1 MYDECVMGKV
11 AGLEGALEMGERPWL
26 KNYDPLLP
34 HTLKPYP
41 DRTLLDILSETVR
54 QRPDHTTLI
63 FKGLHI
69 SAARLEGLTNDFATA
84 LLELGVA
91 RGERVAALLPNSP
104 QAVIAQIG
112 AWKAGAIFCPIN
124 STYTEWELEHALNE
138 CEAETVVVLNPF
150 YEKVK
155 AIQSRTGARRVIA
168 AHIKDFLPPLLELL
182 FTLVKEKKE
191 GYRINLR
198 DGDHAFADLL
208 HRYAGSKF
216 PPVHVKPSDPAILLF
231 SGGTTGKPKAV
242 LASHRSLLISSM
254 QLHAYAHTVLSDWD
268 DRLTLVMPLFH
279 AYGNMALNTSLLGR
293 WPMVIVPNPRDLDDL
308 IATLRKE
315 RPAVLHGVPTLFNA
329 LINHPDVISG
339 KVDFKSIKVCYSA
352 AAPLL
357 KETKERFE
365 KLTNGRLLDAYA
377 MTETILA
384 AIVCPAHGENKE
396 GSTGLPLP
404 DVELRIVDME
414 TGLEDMPPDALG
426 EIVIRAPQI
435 MDGYWKRPEETAQM
449 IRDGWVFTGDI
460 GYLDQDGYLFLID
473 RKKDLIKP
481 SGFQVWPREVEEVI
495 AMHPAVQEVCVG
507 GVPDEQQSEAVKA
520 WIVLKPGEQLEVETL
535 RSFCREKLSGYKIPS
550 RVEFRTSLPKT
561 MVGKHL
567 RRVLVSESASH
578 SAGSETESR

>member
-1 MYDECVMGKV
+1 MYHALIQGIASAIK
-11 AGLEGALEMGERPWL
+11 GAKRMSDRPWL

-34 HTLKPYP
+34 QTLQPYP
-41 DRTLLDILSETVR
+41 DRTLLDVLNDTVH
-54 QRPDHTTLI
+54 QRPNHTAMI
-63 FKGLHI
+63 FKGLHT
-69 SAARLEGLTNDFATA
+69 SVARLEALSNDFAAA
-84 LLELGVA
+84 LLDLGVA

-104 QAVIAQIG
+104 QAIIAQLG

-138 CEAETVVVLNPF
+138 CEAASVVALNPF

-155 AIQSRTGARRVIA
+155 DVQPRTGVQRVIA
-168 AHIKDFLPPLLELL
+168 AHIKDFLPPVLSLL

-191 GYRINLR
+191 GYRITLR
-198 DGDHAFADLL
+198 DGDRSFSDLL
-208 HRYAGSKF
+208 ARYAGSPP
-216 PPVHVKPSDPAILLF
+216 PPVPVQPNEPAILLF

-242 LASHRSLLISSM
+242 LASHRSLLISAM
-254 QLHAYAHTVLSDWD
+254 QLHAYAATVLTDWD
-268 DRLTLVMPLFH
+268 DRLTLVMPMFH
-279 AYGNMALNTSLLGR
+279 VYGNMAMNTSLIGR

-308 IATLRKE
+308 VATLRKE

-339 KVDFKSIKVCYSA
+339 KMDFKSMKVCYSA

-365 KLTNGRLLDAYA
+365 KLTSGRLLDAYA
-377 MTETILA
+377 MTETVLA
-384 AIVCPAHGENKE
+384 AVVSPAHGETKE

-404 DVELRIVDME
+404 DVELRIVDLDSGWE
-414 TGLEDMPPDALG
+414 NLPPNEPG

-435 MDGYWKRPEETAQM
+435 MEGYWNRSAETAQM
-449 IRDGWVFTGDI
+449 IRDGWVYTGDV
-460 GYLDQDGYLFLID
+460 GYLDEDGFLFLVD

-507 GVPDEQQSEAVKA
+507 GVPDTQQGEAVKA
-520 WIVLKPGEQLEVETL
+520 WIVLKPGAQLETEDL
-535 RSFCREKLSGYKIPS
+535 RAFCREKLSGYKIP
-550 RVEFRTSLPKT
+550 RYVEVRDSLPKT

-567 RRVLVSESASH
+567 RRILMSES
-578 SAGSETESR
+578 R

>member
-1 MYDECVMGKV
+1 MED
-11 AGLEGALEMGERPWL
+11 RPWF
-26 KNYDPLLP
+26 KSYDPLLP
-34 HTLKPYP
+34 RTLEPYP
-41 DRTLLDILSETVR
+41 DCTLLDILADTVK
-54 QRPDHTTLI
+54 QRPDHTAII

-69 SAARLEGLTNDFATA
+69 TYARLDALSDAFAAA
-84 LLELGVA
+84 LIDLGVA
-91 RGERVAALLPNSP
+91 RGERVATLLPNSP
-104 QAVIAQIG
+104 QAVIAQLG

-124 STYTEWELEHALNE
+124 ATYTEWELEHALNE
-138 CEAETVVVLNPF
+138 CEAEAVIVLNPF

-155 AIQSRTGARRVIA
+155 ALQPRTGVRRVIA
-168 AHIKDFLPPLLELL
+168 AHIKEFLPSVLALL

-198 DGDHAFADLL
+198 DGDHDFSALL
-208 HRYAGSKF
+208 QRFGDS
-216 PPVHVKPSDPAILLF
+216 PPPSFKVQPSDPAILLF
-231 SGGTTGKPKAV
+231 SGGTTGRPKAV
-242 LASHRSLLISSM
+242 LASHRSLVISAT
-254 QLHAYAHTVLSDWD
+254 QLHAYARTVLTDWD

-279 AYGNMALNTSLLGR
+279 VYGNMALNTSLLAR
-293 WPMVIVPNPRDLDDL
+293 WPMVIIPNPRDLDDL
-308 IATLRKE
+308 VATLRKE

-329 LINHPDVISG
+329 LLNHPDVISG
-339 KVDFKSIKVCYSA
+339 KVDFKSMKICYSA

-384 AIVCPAHGENKE
+384 AVVCPVHGENKD

-404 DVELRIVDME
+404 DVDLRIVDME
-414 TGLEDMPPDALG
+414 SGLREQPPGVPG

-435 MDGYWKRPEETAQM
+435 MEGYWKRPEETAQM

-460 GYLDQDGYLFLID
+460 GYIDEDGYLFLID
-473 RKKDLIKP
+473 RKKDVIKP

-495 AMHPAVQEVCVG
+495 AMHPAVQEVCVA

-520 WIVLKPGEQLEVETL
+520 WIVLKPGAQLEVEEL
-535 RSFCREKLSGYKIPS
+535 REFCRQKLSGYKIP
-550 RVEFRTSLPKT
+550 RHVEFRASLPKT

-567 RRVLVSESASH
+567 RRLLVDEGTSL
-578 SAGSETESR
+578 

>member
-1 MYDECVMGKV
+1 
-11 AGLEGALEMGERPWL
+11 
-26 KNYDPLLP
+26 
-34 HTLKPYP
+34 
-41 DRTLLDILSETVR
+41 
-54 QRPDHTTLI
+54 
-63 FKGLHI
+63 
-69 SAARLEGLTNDFATA
+69 
-84 LLELGVA
+84 
-91 RGERVAALLPNSP
+91 
-104 QAVIAQIG
+104 
-112 AWKAGAIFCPIN
+112 
-124 STYTEWELEHALNE
+124 
-138 CEAETVVVLNPF
+138 
-150 YEKVK
+150 
-155 AIQSRTGARRVIA
+155 
-168 AHIKDFLPPLLELL
+168 
-182 FTLVKEKKE
+182 
-191 GYRINLR
+191 
-198 DGDHAFADLL
+198 
-208 HRYAGSKF
+208 
-216 PPVHVKPSDPAILLF
+216 LLF
-231 SGGTTGKPKAV
+231 SGGTTGMPKAV
-242 LASHRSLLISSM
+242 LASHRSLLISAM

-279 AYGNMALNTSLLGR
+279 AYGNMAMNTSIVAR

-449 IRDGWVFTGDI
+449 IRDGWVFTGDV

-495 AMHPAVQEVCVG
+495 ASNPKVLEV
-507 GVPDEQQSEAVKA
+507 GVAGIPDPYRGETVKA
-520 WIVLKPGEQLEVETL
+520 WVVVKPGETLTEEEVKAWCQDRL
-535 RSFCREKLSGYKIPS
+535 AKYKIPTQM
-550 RVEFRTSLPKT
+550 EFRSELPKT
-561 MVGKHL
+561 TVGKIL
-567 RRVLVSESASH
+567 RRELVRQHKETVSA
-578 SAGSETESR
+578 

>member
-1 MYDECVMGKV
+1 MD
-11 AGLEGALEMGERPWL
+11 ERPWL
-26 KNYDPLLP
+26 KSYDPFLP
-34 HTLKPYP
+34 HTLEPYP
-41 DRTLLDILSETVR
+41 DRTLLDYLADTVQ
-54 QRPDHTTLI
+54 QRPDHPTLI

-69 SAARLEGLTNDFATA
+69 SAARLEALTNDFAAA
-84 LLELGVA
+84 LLELGVV

-104 QAVIAQIG
+104 QAVIAQLG

-124 STYTEWELEHALNE
+124 STFTEWELEHALNE

-155 AIQSRTGARRVIA
+155 AVQPRTRVRRVIA
-168 AHIKDFLPPLLELL
+168 AHIKDFLRPVLGLL

-191 GYRINLR
+191 GYRIELR
-198 DGDHAFADLL
+198 NGDHDFADLL
-208 HRYAGSKF
+208 HRFAGSK
-216 PPVHVKPSDPAILLF
+216 PPQVQVKPSDPAILLF
-231 SGGTTGKPKAV
+231 SGGTTGRPKAV
-242 LASHRSLLISSM
+242 LASHRSLLISAM
-254 QLHAYAHTVLSDWD
+254 QLHSYAHTVLRDWD

-279 AYGNMALNTSLLGR
+279 VYGNMGLNTSIVAR
-293 WPMVIVPNPRDLDDL
+293 YPMVIIPNPRDLDDL

-329 LINHPDVISG
+329 LLNHPDVISG
-339 KVDFKSIKVCYSA
+339 KVDFKSMKVCYSA

-377 MTETILA
+377 MTETVLA
-384 AIVCPAHGENKE
+384 AVVCPVHGENKD

-414 TGLEDMPPDALG
+414 TGLENLPPGAPG
-426 EIVIRAPQI
+426 EIIIRAPQI
-435 MDGYWKRPEETAQM
+435 MEGYWKRPEETAQM
-449 IRDGWVFTGDI
+449 IRDGWVFTGDV

-507 GVPDEQQSEAVKA
+507 GVPDMQQSEAVKA
-520 WIVLKPGEQLEVETL
+520 WIVLKPGEQLEIEGL
-535 RSFCREKLSGYKIPS
+535 RAFCREKLSGYKIP
-550 RVEFRTSLPKT
+550 RYVEFRTSLPKT

-567 RRVLVSESASH
+567 RRVLVSESALQ
-578 SAGSETESR
+578 SAEREAEAR

>member
-1 MYDECVMGKV
+1 MMI
-11 AGLEGALEMGERPWL
+11 ERPWL
-26 KNYDPLLP
+26 KSYDPLLP
-34 HTLKPYP
+34 HSLEPYP
-41 DRTLLDILSETVR
+41 ESTLLDILADTVR
-54 QRPDHTTLI
+54 QRPDHLTLI

-69 SAARLEGLTNDFATA
+69 SAIQLEGLSNDFAAA

-104 QAVIAQIG
+104 QAVIAQLG

-124 STYTEWELEHALNE
+124 SSYTEWELEHALIE

-155 AIQSRTGARRVIA
+155 AIQPRTQVRRVIA
-168 AHIKDFLPPLLELL
+168 AHIKDFLPPVLKLL
-182 FTLVKEKKE
+182 FTLVKEKKG
-191 GYRINLR
+191 GYRIKLR
-198 DGDHAFADLL
+198 EGDYLFSALL
-208 HRYAGSKF
+208 RRFAGSKR
-216 PPVHVKPSDPAILLF
+216 PSVLVGPRDPAILLF
-231 SGGTTGKPKAV
+231 SGGTTGVPKAV
-242 LASHRSLLISSM
+242 LAAHRSLLISAM
-254 QLHAYAHTVLSDWD
+254 QLHAYGHTVLSDWD
-268 DRLTLVMPLFH
+268 DRITLVMPMFH
-279 AYGNMALNTSLLGR
+279 VYGNMAMNTSLVAR
-293 WPMVIVPNPRDLDDL
+293 WPMVIVPDPRDLDDL

-329 LINHPDVISG
+329 LINHPDVLSG

-377 MTETILA
+377 MTETVLA
-384 AIVCPAHGENKE
+384 AVVCQVHGENKD

-404 DVELRIVDME
+404 DVELRIVDLE
-414 TGLEDMPPDALG
+414 TGLENLPAGTPG
-426 EIVIRAPQI
+426 EIAIRAPQI
-435 MDGYWKRPEETAQM
+435 MEGYWKRPKETAQM

-460 GYLDQDGYLFLID
+460 GHLDQDGFLFLID

-495 AMHPAVQEVCVG
+495 ARHPAVQDVCVG
-507 GVPDEQQSEAVKA
+507 GVPDEKQGEAVKA
-520 WIVLKPGEQLEVETL
+520 WIVLKPGEQVEIEVL
-535 RSFCREKLSGYKIPS
+535 RAFCREKLSGYKVPRQI
-550 RVEFRTSLPKT
+550 EFRTSLPKT

-567 RRVLVSESASH
+567 RRVLVSGEA
-578 SAGSETESR
+578 